1 MGGLSIWHWLVPVIA
16 VLCIAGV
23 VLWLTRRSA
32 RKYPGELKGIGGWL
46 ALLEVFVTLMPLG
59 MLERL
64 IALFRII
71 EAEAWRR
78 FPLTIAAQVAVPRA
92 FLLLSSMLAV
102 LMYRRSSRFPAF
114 FVQVALFQVFL
125 NPLVFL
131 LLVLLGYIE
140 TNQKPINLT
149 ITDVALQLLP
159 STIVSAIFCVVW
171 TLYLK
176 RSKRVT
182 NTFVN

>member
-16 VLCIAGV
+16 ILCIAGV

-46 ALLEVFVTLMPLG
+46 ALLAVFVTLMPLG

-64 IALFRII
+64 IAFFGVIK
-71 EAEAWRR
+71 AEAWSQ
-78 FPLTIAAQVAVPRA
+78 FPLTIAAQVALLGG
-92 FLLLSSMLAV
+92 FLLLASMLAV
-102 LMYRRSSRFPAF
+102 LMYRRSARFPAF

-125 NPLVFL
+125 NPLVVL
-131 LLVLLGYIE
+131 LLNLFGYIE
-140 TNQKPINLT
+140 IKQKPMNLT
-149 ITDVALQLLP
+149 IDVALQLLP
-159 STIVSAIFCVVW
+159 STIVSVIFCVAW

-176 RSKRVT
+176 RSKRVA